1 MSFDVVR
8 VMTSA
13 AVATSGTVSIPYPS
27 GKDSG
32 AYAAEG
38 HKAIARGLM
47 ATLALNSTFSLTFGT
62 SAITFT
68 YLGSTSIPAQTEIV
82 VELNRKGANGDLSK
96 RVIPSIKRSALTNLV
111 TVSLGAPDVADAD
124 GVCASQS
131 LNTGTNGTIAGALAS
146 GGVATFDVPRNV
158 VAGWTN
164 AAVITVKGTDEYG
177 NSVVESSGSGT
188 SLAGKKAFKTITQV
202 TVSANVTGLTV
213 GTGDVLGLPIFL
225 AGTGHVLRELQD
237 GAAPTAGTVVAGV
250 LTAASATTGDVRG
263 TYDPNAAADGA
274 KAFDLVIIADDPT
287 FKGVSQYTA

>member
-27 GKDSG
+27 NKDSG

-38 HKAIARGLM
+38 HAAIARGLN
-47 ATLALNSTFSLTFGT
+47 AALTLNSTFSLTFGT

-68 YLGSTSIPAQTEIV
+68 YLGSTSIPAQTEILV
-82 VELNRKGANGDLSK
+82 QLNRKGTNGDLSK
-96 RVIPSIKRSALTNLV
+96 RVAASIKRSALTHV
-111 TVSLGAPDVADAD
+111 EMISLGAPDVADAD
-124 GVCASQS
+124 GIFVSAA
-131 LNTGTNGTIAGALAS
+131 LNTGVNGTISGALAS

-158 VAGWTN
+158 VGAWTN
-164 AAVITVKGTDEYG
+164 TAVLTVKGTDEYG

-188 SLAGKKAFKTITQV
+188 SFAGKKAFKTITQV

-213 GTGDVLGLPIFL
+213 GSGDVLGLPIFL
-225 AGTGHVLRELQD
+225 AGTGHVLKELQD

-250 LTAASATTGDVRG
+250 LTTATATTGDVRG
-263 TYDPNAAADGA
+263 TYDPNAACDGA

-287 FKGVSQYTA
+287 YKGVTQYTV